1 MILDFVVQVVGTA
14 GYAAPEYIQTGHLT
28 VKSDVWSFGIVMLE
42 VLTGRKVMDR
52 NRPKNEQRL
61 VEWAKPYINDHHK
74 IFQIVDPFLK
84 GRYPARPAQKFAQ
97 LAYQCLSKFP
107 KSRPKMSDV
116 VEKLKIVQE
125 KTYQWESPSA
135 HSPSSLSLPGEI
147 SRSTKDSPRGLTL
160 GSLPIV
166 RSGKASNYSPN
177 IGHSADDSRQIPNLS
192 LRGSSH
198 GLSRSTKSV
207 SMSGAEPKPVDSSA
221 EKPELVPIVVEEPKP
236 VDPNPVVSSAE
247 KPELVVTLL
256 EEPKP
261 VDPNPVDANPVY
273 SSSEKPELVATV
285 VKEPKSMDT
294 KLMDSI
300 VEKAESVDSSAEKPK
315 LVETVEEEPKP
326 IYTVV
331 EEPKLVSILMENSS
345 SEVVKRRSWGSDRL
359 ARMSRESGRFT
370 WIPKLSFSIRSTS

>member
-125 KTYQWESPSA
+125 ETYQWESPSA

-207 SMSGAEPKPVDSSA
+207 SMSGAEPKPVD
-221 EKPELVPIVVEEPKP
+221 
-236 VDPNPVVSSAE
+236 SSAE

-370 WIPKLSFSIRSTS
+370 WIPKLSLSIRSTR